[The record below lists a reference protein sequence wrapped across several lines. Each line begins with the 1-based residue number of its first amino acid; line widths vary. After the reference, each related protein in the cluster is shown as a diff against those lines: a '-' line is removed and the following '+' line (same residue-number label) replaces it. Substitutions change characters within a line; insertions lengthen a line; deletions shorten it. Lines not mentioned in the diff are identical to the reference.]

1 MIKRE
6 AIYKRE
12 LNHSYMVLRC
22 SGMELTERYDYRIL
36 MHNRIRRL
44 LPCSMRQ
51 MDGEDFLYY
60 FQAASGTVV

>member
-22 SGMELTERYDYRIL
+22 SGTELTERYDYRIPVSYTHL
-36 MHNRIRRL
+36 T
-44 LPCSMRQ
+44 LPTK
-51 MDGEDFLYY
+51 
-60 FQAASGTVV
+60 A

>member
-22 SGMELTERYDYRIL
+22 SGTELTERYDYRIL

-44 LPCSMRQ
+44 LP
-51 MDGEDFLYY
+51 
-60 FQAASGTVV
+60 